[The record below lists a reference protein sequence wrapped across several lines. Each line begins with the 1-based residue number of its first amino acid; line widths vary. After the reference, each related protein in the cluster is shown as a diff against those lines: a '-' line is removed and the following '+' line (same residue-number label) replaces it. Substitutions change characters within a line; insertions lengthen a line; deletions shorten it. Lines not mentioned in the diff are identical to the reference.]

1 MKFMLLNPAI
11 KTIVRIFLLSIFMLI
26 VLSSCSK
33 KNYAHLHLPAQPQI
47 TQTEVSKEKAPLLTL
62 PIQINEAEIDRIAN
76 EYAIYKANIRKVV
89 EKARSFISTK
99 YLSGGISAQG
109 IDCSGLVYACL
120 ASINIKTPRTPEDQA
135 NQGKI
140 IEKEELQVGDLVFFG
155 ASKESFHITHVG
167 IVTEVIH
174 PKKVLF
180 VHASATRGVVEDN
193 FYHYHWQNVFIQAV
207 RPNYYIE
214 NPTSIN
220 SSGK

>member
-1 MKFMLLNPAI
+1 MKFMLLKLAI
-11 KTIVRIFLLSIFMLI
+11 KTIVHIFLLSTFMLI
-26 VLSSCSK
+26 VLSSCGK
-33 KNYAHLHLPAQPQI
+33 KNYAHLYLPAQPQS
-47 TQTEVSKEKAPLLTL
+47 TLTEVSKEKAPLLAL
-62 PIQINEAEIDRIAN
+62 PIQINNAEIDRIAN

-99 YLSGGISAQG
+99 YLRGGISAQG

-120 ASINIKTPRTPEDQA
+120 ETINIKTGRTPEDQA

-207 RPNYYIE
+207 RPNYYTE

-220 SSGK
+220 SLGK